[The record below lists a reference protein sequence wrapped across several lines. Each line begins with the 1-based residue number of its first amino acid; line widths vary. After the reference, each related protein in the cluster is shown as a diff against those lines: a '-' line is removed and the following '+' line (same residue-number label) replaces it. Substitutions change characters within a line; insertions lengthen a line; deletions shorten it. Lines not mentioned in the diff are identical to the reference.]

1 LKSYLGDAV
10 IFAATVWRAIRAG
23 LACDGSLTL
32 FRFAAEGGQ
41 MIVMKF
47 GGTSVEDAT
56 AIRRLVSIVR
66 GQSHR
71 RPVVVVSAMGRT
83 TNGLLEC
90 ARMAAAGEIGP
101 AQSRLDEIA
110 AHHFKTA
117 EQLAPHQELES
128 LRETLDKRFI
138 AIRAT
143 LEEIHKTGRTGQLTP
158 RLSDAVSSNGELLS
172 SIIVAAAL
180 RADGMKGVWVDV
192 RPMMRTNDD
201 FTRAAPQFEIAN
213 PKLKE
218 GFTAALADGGAP
230 VTQGFI
236 GSTAAGVTTTIGRG
250 GSDYSAS
257 IIGAAIGADEIQ
269 IWTDVDGIMTTD
281 PRIAPEAAKVKI
293 ISFAEASELAYFGA
307 KVLHPST
314 LLPAMAAGIPARVC
328 NSRRPAAAGTSI
340 VRSAPP
346 SRAVIKAIA
355 FKRGITVINVT
366 SDRMLMAHGFLS
378 RLFAVFD
385 KHETSIDMVATS
397 EVSVSMTLDDTRR
410 LDEIVVDMQSLG
422 EVSVERDAA
431 LICLVGENLKFTP
444 GVASRIFSSIER
456 INVSMISHGAS
467 AINVSF
473 IVDGASVELAVRSL
487 HREFFSEL
495 DEETFESAALAQTVA

>member
-1 LKSYLGDAV
+1 
-10 IFAATVWRAIRAG
+10 
-23 LACDGSLTL
+23 
-32 FRFAAEGGQ
+32 

-66 GQSHR
+66 RQSHR

-90 ARMAAAGEIGP
+90 ARTAAAGDMRT
-101 AQSRLDEIA
+101 AQSSLDEIA

-117 EQLAPHQELES
+117 EQLAPRQEIES
-128 LRETLDKRFI
+128 LREALGRRFV
-138 AIRAT
+138 ALRSA
-143 LEEIHKTGRTGQLTP
+143 LEEIGQTGRLTP
-158 RLSDAVSSNGELLS
+158 RLSDDVSSNGELLS
-172 SIIVAAAL
+172 SLVVAAAL

-201 FTRAAPQFEIAN
+201 FTRAAPQFDVAN
-213 PKLKE
+213 SKLKE
-218 GFTAALADGGAP
+218 GFTAALADGGAA

-236 GSTAAGVTTTIGRG
+236 GSTSDGVTTTIGRG

-257 IIGAAIGADEIQ
+257 IIGAAMDAEEIQ

-281 PRIAPEAAKVKI
+281 PRVTPEAAKVKV

-314 LLPAMAAGIPARVC
+314 LLPAMSRGIPVRVC
-328 NSRRPAAAGTSI
+328 NSRRPEVAGTAI
-340 VRSAPP
+340 VSSAPP
-346 SRAVIKAIA
+346 SRAVVKAIA
-355 FKRGITVINVT
+355 FKRGIAVVNVT

-385 KHETSIDMVATS
+385 RHETSVDMVATS

-410 LDEIVVDMQSLG
+410 LDAIVADMRSLG

-444 GVASRIFSSIER
+444 GVASRIFSSIEQV
-456 INVSMISHGAS
+456 NVSMISHGAS

-473 IVDGASVELAVRSL
+473 IVDGASVESAVRSL
-487 HREFFSEL
+487 HREFFGEL
-495 DEETFESAALAQTVA
+495 DEETFEPAALAQAVA

>member
-1 LKSYLGDAV
+1 
-10 IFAATVWRAIRAG
+10 
-23 LACDGSLTL
+23 
-32 FRFAAEGGQ
+32 

-66 GQSHR
+66 RQSHR

-83 TNGLLEC
+83 TNGLLES
-90 ARMAAAGEIGP
+90 ARMAAAGDLQA
-101 AQSRLDEIA
+101 AQSRLDEVA
-110 AHHFKTA
+110 AHHFKTVD
-117 EQLAPHQELES
+117 QLAPQQEIES
-128 LRETLDKRFI
+128 LRDALGKHFI
-138 AIRAT
+138 AIRSA
-143 LEEIHKTGRTGQLTP
+143 LEEIGQAGKLMP
-158 RLSDAVSSNGELLS
+158 HLSDAVSSNGELLS
-172 SIIVAAAL
+172 SLVVAAAL
-180 RADGMKGVWVDV
+180 RAGGVKGVWVDV

-201 FTRAAPQFEIAN
+201 FTRAAPQFDVAN

-218 GFTAALADGGAP
+218 GFTAALAGGGVP
-230 VTQGFI
+230 VTQGFV
-236 GSTAAGVTTTIGRG
+236 GSTSCGLTTTIGRG

-257 IIGAAIGADEIQ
+257 IIGAAMGAEEIQ

-281 PRIAPEAAKVKI
+281 PRLAPEAAKVKV

-314 LLPAMAAGIPARVC
+314 LLPAMTEGIPARVC
-328 NSRRPAAAGTSI
+328 NSRRPEASGTAI
-340 VRSAPP
+340 VRTAPP
-346 SRAVIKAIA
+346 SSAVVKAIA
-355 FKRGITVINVT
+355 FKRGITVVNVT

-385 KHETSIDMVATS
+385 RHETSVDMVATS
-397 EVSVSMTLDDTRR
+397 EVGVSMTLDDTRG
-410 LDEIVVDMQSLG
+410 LDAIVADLQSLG
-422 EVSVERDAA
+422 DVSVERDAA

-444 GVASRIFSSIER
+444 GVASRIFSSIEQ

-473 IVDGASVELAVRSL
+473 IVDGASAERAVRSL

-495 DEETFESAALAQTVA
+495 DEETFEPAAMAQAVA

>member
-1 LKSYLGDAV
+1 
-10 IFAATVWRAIRAG
+10 
-23 LACDGSLTL
+23 
-32 FRFAAEGGQ
+32 
-41 MIVMKF
+41 MIVTKF
-47 GGTSVEDAT
+47 GGTSVEDAA

-66 GQSHR
+66 RQSYR

-83 TNGLLEC
+83 TDRLLEC
-90 ARMAAAGEIGP
+90 ARMAAAGDMRQ

-110 AHHFKTA
+110 AHHVKTA
-117 EQLAPHQELES
+117 EQLAPQHEIQS
-128 LRETLDKRFI
+128 LREALGKRFI
-138 AIRAT
+138 SIRST
-143 LEEIHKTGRTGQLTP
+143 LEEIHKTGRSDQLTP
-158 RLSDAVSSNGELLS
+158 RFSDAVSSNGELLS
-172 SIIVAAAL
+172 SLIVAAAL
-180 RADGMKGVWVDV
+180 RADGMKGVLVDV

-236 GSTAAGVTTTIGRG
+236 GSTADGLTTTIGRG

-257 IIGAAIGADEIQ
+257 IIGAAIGAEEIQ

-281 PRIAPEAAKVKI
+281 PRIAPEAAKVKV

-314 LLPAMAAGIPARVC
+314 LLPAMAENIPTRVC
-328 NSRRPAAAGTSI
+328 NSRRPEASGTSI

-346 SRAVIKAIA
+346 SRAIIKAIA
-355 FKRGITVINVT
+355 FKRGIAVINVM

-378 RLFAVFD
+378 RLFAIFD
-385 KHETSIDMVATS
+385 RHETSVDMVATS

-410 LDEIVVDMQSLG
+410 LGAVVADLQFLG
-422 EVSVERDAA
+422 KVSVERDAA

-473 IVDGASVELAVRSL
+473 IVGGANVEQAVRSL
-487 HREFFSEL
+487 HREFFGEL
-495 DEETFESAALAQTVA
+495 DEETFEPTALAQAVA

>member
-1 LKSYLGDAV
+1 
-10 IFAATVWRAIRAG
+10 
-23 LACDGSLTL
+23 
-32 FRFAAEGGQ
+32 

-47 GGTSVEDAT
+47 GGTSVEDAA

-66 GQSHR
+66 RQLHR
-71 RPVVVVSAMGRT
+71 QPVVVVSAMGRT

-90 ARMAAAGEIGP
+90 ARMAAAGDLRP
-101 AQSRLDEIA
+101 AQNRLDEIA
-110 AHHFKTA
+110 AHHFLTA
-117 EQLAPHQELES
+117 DQLAPPDEIES
-128 LRETLDKRFI
+128 LREALGKRFI
-138 AIRAT
+138 AIQST
-143 LEEIHKTGRTGQLTP
+143 LEEIGQTGQLTP
-158 RLSDAVSSNGELLS
+158 RHSDAVSANGELLS
-172 SIIVAAAL
+172 SVIVAAAF
-180 RADGMKGVWVDV
+180 RAGGMKGVWVDV

-201 FTRAAPQFEIAN
+201 FTRAAVQFEIAN

-218 GFTAALADGGAP
+218 GFGAALAGGGVP

-236 GSTAAGVTTTIGRG
+236 GSTADGVTTTIGRG
-250 GSDYSAS
+250 GSDYSTS
-257 IIGAAIGADEIQ
+257 IIGAAMGADEIQ

-314 LLPAMAAGIPARVC
+314 LLPAMVRDIPVRVL
-328 NSRRPAAAGTSI
+328 NSRRPEVEGTAI
-340 VRSAPP
+340 VRQSPP
-346 SRAVIKAIA
+346 SRAAVKAIA

-397 EVSVSMTLDDTRR
+397 EVSVSMTLDDTRHLDAIVADLQR
-410 LDEIVVDMQSLG
+410 LGD
-422 EVSVERDAA
+422 VSVERDAA

-444 GVASRIFSSIER
+444 GVASRIFSSIEE

-473 IVDGASVELAVRSL
+473 IVDGGSVERAVRTL

-495 DEETFESAALAQTVA
+495 DEETFEAAALAQAVA

>member
-1 LKSYLGDAV
+1 
-10 IFAATVWRAIRAG
+10 
-23 LACDGSLTL
+23 
-32 FRFAAEGGQ
+32 

-66 GQSHR
+66 RQSHR
-71 RPVVVVSAMGRT
+71 RPVVVVSAVGRT

-90 ARMAAAGEIGP
+90 ARTAAAGDMRT
-101 AQSRLDEIA
+101 AQSSLDEIA

-117 EQLAPHQELES
+117 DQLAPRQEIES
-128 LRETLDKRFI
+128 LREALGRRFI
-138 AIRAT
+138 AVRSA
-143 LEEIHKTGRTGQLTP
+143 LEEIGQKGRLTP
-158 RLSDAVSSNGELLS
+158 RLSDEVSSNGELLS
-172 SIIVAAAL
+172 SLIVAAAL
-180 RADGMKGVWVDV
+180 RADGMEGVWVDV

-201 FTRAAPQFEIAN
+201 FTRAAPQFDVAN
-213 PKLKE
+213 RKLKE
-218 GFTAALADGGAP
+218 GFTAVLAEGGAT

-236 GSTAAGVTTTIGRG
+236 GSTSEGVTTTIGRG
-250 GSDYSAS
+250 GSDYTAS
-257 IIGAAIGADEIQ
+257 IIGAAMGAEEIQ

-281 PRIAPEAAKVKI
+281 PRVTPEAAKVKV

-314 LLPAMAAGIPARVC
+314 LLPAMSRGIPVRVC
-328 NSRRPAAAGTSI
+328 NSRRPEVAGTAI
-340 VRSAPP
+340 VSSAPP
-346 SRAVIKAIA
+346 SSAVVKAIA
-355 FKRGITVINVT
+355 FKRGIAVVNVT

-385 KHETSIDMVATS
+385 RHETSVDMVATS

-410 LDEIVVDMQSLG
+410 LDAIVADMRSLG

-431 LICLVGENLKFTP
+431 LICMVGENLKFTP
-444 GVASRIFSSIER
+444 GVASRIFSSIEQV
-456 INVSMISHGAS
+456 NVSMISHGAS

-473 IVDGASVELAVRSL
+473 IVNGASVESAVRSL

-495 DEETFESAALAQTVA
+495 DEETFEPAALAQAVA

>member
-1 LKSYLGDAV
+1 
-10 IFAATVWRAIRAG
+10 
-23 LACDGSLTL
+23 
-32 FRFAAEGGQ
+32 

-47 GGTSVEDAT
+47 GGTSVEDAV

-66 GQSHR
+66 RQLHR
-71 RPVVVVSAMGRT
+71 QPMVVVSAMGKT

-90 ARMAAAGEIGP
+90 ARMAATADIQS
-101 AQSRLDEIA
+101 AQNKLDEIA
-110 AHHFKTA
+110 AHHFKTVD
-117 EQLAPHQELES
+117 QLALPEEIES
-128 LRETLDKRFI
+128 LREALGKRFI
-138 AIRAT
+138 AIRST
-143 LEEIHKTGRTGQLTP
+143 LEEISESGQITQ
-158 RLSDAVSSNGELLS
+158 RFSDTISANGELLS
-172 SIIVAAAL
+172 SLVVAAAF
-180 RADGMKGVWVDV
+180 RADGMNGVWVDV
-192 RPMMRTNDD
+192 RPMMRTSDD
-201 FTRAAPQFEIAN
+201 FTRAAVQFDLAN

-218 GFTAALADGGAP
+218 GLTAALADGGVP

-236 GSTAAGVTTTIGRG
+236 GSTADGVTTTIGRG

-257 IIGAAIGADEIQ
+257 IIGGAIDAEEIQ

-281 PRIAPEAAKVKI
+281 PRIAPEAAKVKV

-314 LLPAMAAGIPARVC
+314 LLPAMAKEIPVRVC
-328 NSRRPAAAGTSI
+328 NSRRPEVEGTAI
-340 VRSAPP
+340 VRNAPP
-346 SRAVIKAIA
+346 SRAAVKAIA
-355 FKRGITVINVT
+355 FKRGITVINVA

-385 KHETSIDMVATS
+385 KHETSIDMLATS

-410 LDEIVVDMQSLG
+410 LDGIIADLQRLG

-444 GVASRIFSSIER
+444 GVAARIFSSIEQV
-456 INVSMISHGAS
+456 NVSMISHGAS

-473 IVDGASVELAVRSL
+473 IVDGAGVERAVRSL

-495 DEETFESAALAQTVA
+495 DEVTFEAPALAQAVA